1 MKLPSAFAL
10 TKLIGSAIANRSK
23 WEEMAAEPVTGTDT
37 TGNISIAFDAKTNRF
52 AGVTLAV
59 ATDAERA
66 VATAVIEAANEAL
79 ARSDARWTHAVREV
93 PGGAEVLASGER

>member
-1 MKLPSAFAL
+1 MEVHGARCRLLAGNPGAAAATIPSCP
-10 TKLIGSAIANRSK
+10 AIRATD
-23 WEEMAAEPVTGTDT
+23 AA
-37 TGNISIAFDAKTNRF
+37 GNISIAFDAKTNRF

-66 VATAVIEAANEAL
+66 VANAVIEAANEAL

-93 PGGAEVLASGER
+93 PGGAEVLASGGS